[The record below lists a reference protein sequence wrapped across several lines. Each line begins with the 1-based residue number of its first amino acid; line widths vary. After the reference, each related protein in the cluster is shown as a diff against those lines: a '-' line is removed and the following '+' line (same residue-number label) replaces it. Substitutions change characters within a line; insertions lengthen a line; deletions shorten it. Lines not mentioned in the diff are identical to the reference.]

1 MDFLNFL
8 FKIGCV
14 EYILFESPAVFKIG
28 SCSVAYQKTCKYSVV
43 VVL

>member
-14 EYILFESPAVFKIG
+14 EYILFESPSSKLGAARSHIKRLANTV
-28 SCSVAYQKTCKYSVV
+28 
-43 VVL
+43 